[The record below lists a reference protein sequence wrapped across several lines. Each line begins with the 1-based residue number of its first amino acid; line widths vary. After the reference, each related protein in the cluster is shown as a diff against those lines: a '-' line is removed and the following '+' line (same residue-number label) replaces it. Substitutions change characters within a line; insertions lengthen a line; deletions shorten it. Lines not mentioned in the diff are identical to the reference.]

1 MLPLKLHQIRYL
13 VAIAQQG
20 SIRSA
25 ARELG
30 VTQAAVTQAARELET
45 QCELPLFIRHSSGI
59 GLTPAGRSLLQH
71 AQIIV
76 EQLASADAEMIRYRN
91 AEAAVRLSVGVTPW
105 VAQSLLPAIIQTF
118 HRELPNVQLE
128 LFEGLSAVAVPKLRE
143 GALDLLIGRT
153 SGLPRHTDLQTTP
166 VFSYEATVAARAGH
180 PRARA
185 RSLGQLLEC
194 DWLLNYAPQEE
205 TLLLNHLFVQHG
217 YEVPARRIHLAHSAS
232 LVLEL
237 VSRTDMLTFCPWP
250 LLESGGGHG
259 VLVPFHLKEAFAPHE
274 VGIVRR
280 RHDTLSWAAQRFLDY
295 FFDQVR
301 AGMGSRDPALRR
313 VFKSV
318 DVLL

>member
-20 SIRSA
+20 SIRAA

-30 VTQAAVTQAARELET
+30 VTQAAVTQAARELEA
-45 QCELPLFIRHSSGI
+45 QCEVPLFIRHSSGI

-76 EQLASADAEMIRYRN
+76 EQLNSAGADMARHRN
-91 AEAAVRLSVGVTPW
+91 AEAAIRLSIGVTPW
-105 VAQSLLPAIIQTF
+105 VAQSLLPAVLQAF

-128 LFEGLSAVAVPKLRE
+128 LFEGLSAVALPKLRE

-153 SGLPRHTDLQTTP
+153 SGHPQHTDLQSTP
-166 VFSYEATVAARAGH
+166 VFAYEATVAGRAGH
-180 PRARA
+180 PHGRART
-185 RSLGQLLEC
+185 LGQLLDC

-205 TLLLNHLFVQHG
+205 ALLLDHLFVQHG
-217 YEVPARRIHLAHSAS
+217 YEVPSRRIHLAHSSS
-232 LVLEL
+232 LMLEL
-237 VSRTDMLTFCPWP
+237 VCRTDMLTFCPWP

-259 VLVPFHLKEAFAPHE
+259 ALMPFHLKESFSPHQ

-280 RHDTLSWAAQRFLDY
+280 RHDTLPWAAQRFLDH
-295 FFDQVR
+295 FFEQVR
-301 AGMGSRDPALRR
+301 IGMTSRDPVLRR

-318 DVLL
+318 DVLV